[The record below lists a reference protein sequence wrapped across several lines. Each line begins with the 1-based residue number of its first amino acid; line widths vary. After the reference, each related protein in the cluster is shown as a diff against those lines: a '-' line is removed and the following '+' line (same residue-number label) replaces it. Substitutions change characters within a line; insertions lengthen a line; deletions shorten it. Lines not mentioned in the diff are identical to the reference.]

1 MLVFLNFKIIF
12 FIYKRIKRGGILFGE
27 GKKGEKKEKEGGKG
41 KGERGKEKEGKR
53 AEKGRENA
61 GGLRSEVKREVKEQ

>member
-1 MLVFLNFKIIF
+1 M
-12 FIYKRIKRGGILFGE
+12 FGE
-27 GKKGEKKEKEGGKG
+27 GKEGRKRKRRGGNDKEGGKG